1 MNVSSWIESDIAQR
15 IQTTLSDRAYRVTRR
30 SCMAGTIWLLALTVM
45 LPSSGVA
52 QDRDATTDV
61 TAREVSHADANSESR
76 DDGVDWES
84 IKNTAPEDWTD
95 EQKAQIETAGYDL
108 QAITERVR
116 HYQREQAS
124 RPEHEAD
131 DDRLA
136 TLQRRVI
143 GAAMAAPPEEWSQEL
158 KDAIVRAGWD
168 LDRFTDGV
176 RQRQAVLAEGADQGA
191 GDDDDGDLRDHRD
204 PATTLEQIG
213 QEIRAAVTAGTIT
226 AEQGRE
232 RYEAARQR
240 LEERQRLM
248 AAFEK
253 VNQEIQAALDDGA
266 ITAEQARERFLAA
279 RDRLAAA
286 LGQNTD
292 RADHDGDRDR
302 DDAIGDS
309 DRRDGLTEFQK
320 GVAARAMATP
330 PDQWSDGLKAA
341 IRRAGWDADALAA
354 RVRRARQDGGGAV
367 DLTVLGLTNTAIE
380 ESSWGEI
387 KSEIQEK

>member
-1 MNVSSWIESDIAQR
+1 MVYLEPVA
-15 IQTTLSDRAYRVTRR
+15 
-30 SCMAGTIWLLALTVM
+30 LALSNKSGAPVKMVM
-45 LPSSGVA
+45 SREEVFRASGPTSGAKDYVKVGA
-52 QDRDATTDV
+52 
-61 TAREVSHADANSESR
+61 
-76 DDGVDWES
+76 
-84 IKNTAPEDWTD
+84 KN
-95 EQKAQIETAGYDL
+95 
-108 QAITERVR
+108 
-116 HYQREQAS
+116 
-124 RPEHEAD
+124 
-131 DDRLA
+131 
-136 TLQRRVI
+136 
-143 GAAMAAPPEEWSQEL
+143 
-158 KDAIVRAGWD
+158 
-168 LDRFTDGV
+168 
-176 RQRQAVLAEGADQGA
+176 
-191 GDDDDGDLRDHRD
+191 
-204 PATTLEQIG
+204 
-213 QEIRAAVTAGTIT
+213 
-226 AEQGRE
+226 
-232 RYEAARQR
+232 
-240 LEERQRLM
+240 
-248 AAFEK
+248 
-253 VNQEIQAALDDGA
+253 DGA

-354 RVRRARQDGGGAV
+354 RVRRARQDEGGAV